1 MGNDNQQI
9 LISQISNRP
18 FCADRFEDGIFR
30 EIKEKALK
38 KRHIQLNSSVRKHC
52 MTFDLDYEMSFLA
65 DENADLPAA
74 HLKVRNNMN
83 GHTHLTYFLETPVFV
98 AGNARL
104 APIRY
109 FSAVE
114 SHFRERLSADPRYTG
129 LITKNPFNP
138 EWFTT
143 WTNKE
148 PYSLDYLA
156 DFVREDTTPEKNKT
170 KAVSYGIGR
179 NVNLFESL
187 RLYAYKH
194 VLEFKRNNTISKW
207 YAELELQAV
216 SINIK
221 ENISNPLPYNE
232 IKSTSLSIARWTWQ
246 NFDNSNFSKIQANRG
261 RKGGLAGFGKK
272 KTKGRKKE
280 NIRDMIDFMRKN

>member
-1 MGNDNQQI
+1 MSNDNQQL

-18 FCADRFEDGIFR
+18 YCSDRFDDGVFR

-38 KRHIQLNSSVRKHC
+38 KKHIQLNNSVRKHC

-65 DENADLPAA
+65 DDFADLPSA
-74 HLKVRNNMN
+74 HVKVRNNAN
-83 GHTHLTYFLETPVFV
+83 GHTHLTYFLESPVFI

-104 APIRY
+104 APMRY
-109 FSAVE
+109 LSAIE
-114 SHFRERLSADPRYTG
+114 DHFRKRLNADPRYTG

-143 WTNKE
+143 WANKE

-156 DFVREDTTPEKNKT
+156 DFVREDTTPEKTKT
-170 KAVSYGIGR
+170 VNYGIGR

-187 RLYAYKH
+187 RLYAYRH
-194 VLEFKRNNTISKW
+194 VLEFKKTSTLSKW
-207 YAELELQAV
+207 YAELELQAI
-216 SINIK
+216 SINIR
-221 ENISNPLPYNE
+221 ENINNPLPYNE
-232 IKSTSLSIARWTWQ
+232 LKSTSWSIARWTWQ
-246 NFDNSNFSKIQANRG
+246 NFNNNSFSKLQSERGSRNRG
-261 RKGGLAGFGKK
+261 KP

-280 NIRDMIDFMRKN
+280 NIKSMMNFIGGKS